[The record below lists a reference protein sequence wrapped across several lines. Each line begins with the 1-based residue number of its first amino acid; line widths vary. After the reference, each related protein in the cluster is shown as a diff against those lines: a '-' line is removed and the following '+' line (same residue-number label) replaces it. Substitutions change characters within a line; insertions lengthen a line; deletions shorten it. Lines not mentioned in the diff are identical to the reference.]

1 MQVNG
6 KVRDRLVVPR
16 DEDEETVRRMALA
29 LDNVR
34 RYVEGKELKQCIVV
48 PNRIVTIVAR

>member
-1 MQVNG
+1 VC
-6 KVRDRLVVPR
+6 
-16 DEDEETVRRMALA
+16 
-29 LDNVR
+29 